1 MKRMLLAVALL
12 FCGSAVFAESMNQK
26 LGLGLRSDSADA
38 RYFITDW
45 LGVHAGSA
53 LWYQSADKGQDATNV
68 DNSNYNVMF
77 GAFYNKEL
85 KDIKEGVFFQSGL
98 TTSYYWGKTGT
109 QAQQFHE
116 WTLNP
121 YVGGEM
127 VYKGRFGVD
136 FKVIPFQYDRYVER
150 GNCSRGWGGMAGSM
164 GAHIYFGG
172 SKPSGA

>member
-1 MKRMLLAVALL
+1 MKRMLLAAALL
-12 FCGSAVFAESMNQK
+12 FCGSSCFAESMNHK
-26 LGLGLRSDSADA
+26 FGLGMRSDSADV

-45 LGVHAGSA
+45 LGVHAGTS
-53 LWYQSADKGQDATNV
+53 LWYQSADKGQGRDA
-68 DNSNYNVMF
+68 SGYSAMF

-98 TTSYYWGKTGT
+98 TTAYDWGKSDAY
-109 QAQQFHE
+109 AQEYHE
-116 WTLNP
+116 WVLNP

-136 FKVIPFQYDRYVER
+136 FKVIPFQYIRYVER
-150 GNCSRGWGGMAGSM
+150 GNCFTGWGSMAASM

-172 SKPSGA
+172 S